1 MGSDHP
7 EDPNADAGRP
17 PAKVTDTS
25 WAHARALADSGRL
38 KVQWDSILESRP
50 PPLPS
55 GINLADKVEGMLLGL
70 AVGDALGNTT
80 ESINP
85 AERKLRVPSGWISGY
100 LPNCYAD
107 FRSVG
112 LASDD
117 TQMAFWTIEQML
129 ADGGLDPERLGEIF
143 CRRQIYGIGQSVR
156 QFQRNW
162 ESGWPWF
169 ECGVASAGNGVLM
182 RIAPILLPHLRSP
195 SRNLWADTLVA
206 AHLTHDDLLSNSSC
220 LALVQMLWHLL
231 GLQAPPDLRWWIDT
245 WLSTSEPLTAGRPD
259 GIFRARA
266 HHPPKFSGTMADM
279 VAQHVRPALDRD
291 LDVAEAGAIW
301 HSGAY
306 LLETVPTV
314 LYVLSRH
321 GHDPKE
327 AILQAVN
334 NTRDND
340 TCAAI
345 VGAAVGALHGAS
357 ALPAEW
363 INGLLGRTTVD
374 DDGQVFRLLAQ
385 AGDRYGYGVSPRVRQ
400 RAAASRQ
407 QET

>member
-1 MGSDHP
+1 MRSDHS
-7 EDPNADAGRP
+7 E
-17 PAKVTDTS
+17 DTS
-25 WAHARALADSGRL
+25 AAAERSPSESTDASWAQARALADSGRL
-38 KVQWDSILESRP
+38 KVQWAPLLDTSP

-55 GINLADKVEGMLLGL
+55 GIDLADKVEGMLLGL
-70 AVGDALGNTT
+70 AVGDALGNTS
-80 ESINP
+80 ESLNP
-85 AERKLRVPSGWISGY
+85 DDRLRCHGWISAY
-100 LPNCYAD
+100 LSNRHANGRY
-107 FRSVG
+107 VG

-117 TQMAFWTIEQML
+117 TQMAFWTLEQML
-129 ADGGLDPERLGEIF
+129 VDGGLDPARLGEIF
-143 CRRQIYGIGQSVR
+143 CQRQIYGVGGTVR
-156 QFQRNW
+156 EFRRNW
-162 ESGWPWF
+162 GSGRHWS
-169 ECGVASAGNGVLM
+169 ECGVPSAGNGALM

-195 SRNLWADTLVA
+195 SRNLWAETLIA
-206 AHLTHDDLLSNSSC
+206 THLTHDDLLSNASC
-220 LALVQMLWHLL
+220 VALVHMLWQLL
-231 GLQAPPDLRWWIDT
+231 GKQAPPDKHWWIDT
-245 WLSTSEPLTAGRPD
+245 WLTTSEPLTAGRPD
-259 GIFRARA
+259 GIFKARA

-279 VAQHVRPALDRD
+279 VAQHVRPALERD
-291 LDVAEAGAIW
+291 LDVAEAGDIW

-321 GHDPKE
+321 GHDPRE

-363 INGLLGRTTVD
+363 IDKLLGRTTVD
-374 DDGQVFRLLAQ
+374 DDGQVFRLLTQ
-385 AGDRYGYGVSPRVRQ
+385 AGDQYGYGVSSWVRQ
-400 RAAASRQ
+400 RAAASTQ